1 MTAAPALT
9 YISWENFDFLSNQLY
24 RQLSNDNWSPDLVV
38 GLTRGGLTLG
48 VVLSH
53 RLQLPMLALNLSLRD
68 HVQHDNCQLLSQ
80 QLEQGR
86 QLLVVDD
93 INDTGATIRYI
104 KQSLQLD
111 NSSTQVKFAVLVH
124 NLASAETVNYQSISI
139 NKDLDS
145 SWVVFPWESS
155 PG

>member
-1 MTAAPALT
+1 
-9 YISWENFDFLSNQLY
+9 
-24 RQLSNDNWSPDLVV
+24 
-38 GLTRGGLTLG
+38 
-48 VVLSH
+48 
-53 RLQLPMLALNLSLRD
+53 MLALNLSLRD